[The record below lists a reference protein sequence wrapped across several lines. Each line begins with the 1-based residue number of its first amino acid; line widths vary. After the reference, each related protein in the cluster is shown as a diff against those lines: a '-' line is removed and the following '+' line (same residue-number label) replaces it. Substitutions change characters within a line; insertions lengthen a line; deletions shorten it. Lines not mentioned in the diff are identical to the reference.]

1 MKNVPMKNED
11 YPCKGLTV
19 EGLDLAIT
27 YMNEKLYSDE
37 QSKAH
42 FQQDEK
48 LNLFTTSLQNA

>member
-1 MKNVPMKNED
+1 MKNVTMKNED
-11 YPCKGLTV
+11 YLCKDLTV

-42 FQQDEK
+42 FQQD
-48 LNLFTTSLQNA
+48 